1 MFLRLAGIVRE
12 LTGIAENVA
21 NVREIFYFRTVRSG
35 ISQLMNVTTTSP
47 FIPFETLVRAIGTP
61 ARCAILGVLS
71 DGQPRMVNE
80 IARLIG
86 RKPVSVSKQLG
97 VLRRAGLVVV
107 NRRLY
112 QVPAQY
118 IAAAEKRHLDF
129 GHCLLRL
136 PDEKGMPTL

>member
-1 MFLRLAGIVRE
+1 
-12 LTGIAENVA
+12 
-21 NVREIFYFRTVRSG
+21 
-35 ISQLMNVTTTSP
+35 MNAVTNP
-47 FIPFETLVRAIGTP
+47 PAPLIPFDSLVRAIGTP

-80 IARLIG
+80 IAGMIG

-97 VLRRAGLVVV
+97 VLRRAGLVVL

-112 QVPAQY
+112 QVPAHY
-118 IAAAEKRHLDF
+118 IAAADKRHLDY

-136 PDEKGMPTL
+136 PDEKGLPTL